1 MRIEASKLIDTFPIN
16 LPTSAFIGQLIE
28 MNKYKRLIRNL
39 INKNQPSSKLP
50 DLEAIVRIV
59 FLLSFLFFL
68 VSQLYTNAKLSPLGR
83 DLQTLN
89 TEKDLL
95 IEDNRLLEQEI
106 AKDNSL
112 IIIREYSEK
121 QFNISSKADYDTLFV
136 TDASIQALR

>member
-1 MRIEASKLIDTFPIN
+1 
-16 LPTSAFIGQLIE
+16 